1 MDINSLGSLGELIAA
16 LATVLTLIYL
26 SIQIRQTNMIT
37 RARFGHEI
45 TERTYERYFQS
56 AKDNEF
62 SQFLAKDWAKEELDP
77 SETQRV
83 LNFSVMLLVDLFDI
97 YDKVEQGL
105 VEVKHLEFRAHVL
118 RTGIFRSPLGLRAW
132 NFWKVTRQSSF
143 VEWFEKNIIDQ
154 KEIEKLFNEM
164 NKDDPKW
171 VGKESISFRIDD

>member
-62 SQFLAKDWAKEELDP
+62 SQFLAKDWAKEQLDR

-105 VEVKHLEFRAHVL
+105 VEEKHLELRAHVL

-154 KEIEKLFNEM
+154 KEIERLMNEM
-164 NKDDPKW
+164 NEDDPEWKE
-171 VGKESISFRIDD
+171 KESISFRIDD

>member
-1 MDINSLGSLGELIAA
+1 MDISNLDSLGQLIAA

-26 SIQIRQTNMIT
+26 SAQIRQTNLIT
-37 RARFGHEI
+37 KARFGHEI

-62 SQFLAKDWAKEELDP
+62 SEFLAKDWATEDLNK

-97 YDKVEQGL
+97 YDKVDQGL
-105 VEVKHLEFRAHVL
+105 VEKKHLDFRTHVL

-132 NFWKVTRQSSF
+132 NFWKITREKTF

-154 KEIEKLFNEM
+154 REIEQLVNEM
-164 NKDDPKW
+164 NEKDPKW
-171 VGKESISFRIDD
+171 KENESISFRIDD